1 MTPWVVAIFRGKK
14 GESIA
19 KSIEFDGKK
28 YPVKY
33 VYGNLVS
40 TKSLDE
46 AIMTNDGE
54 YVSEEARKTDEQIVF
69 FVPDAMIRKSH
80 EPHA

>member
-1 MTPWVVAIFRGKK
+1 M
-14 GESIA
+14 
-19 KSIEFDGKK
+19 
-28 YPVKY
+28 
-33 VYGNLVS
+33 S
-40 TKSLDE
+40 TKSDLLKILSD
-46 AIMTNDGE
+46 NDGE